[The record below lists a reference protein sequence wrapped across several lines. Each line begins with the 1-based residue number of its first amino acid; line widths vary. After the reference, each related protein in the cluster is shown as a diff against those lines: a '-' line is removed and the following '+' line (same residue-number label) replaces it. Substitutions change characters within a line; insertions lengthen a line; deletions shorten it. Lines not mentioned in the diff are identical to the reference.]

1 MIIKKFVVCL
11 FTCFLG
17 GIYDFE
23 ANKPDEFGPR
33 IQHLEGVREKLSRNI
48 NTRSI
53 NLLDKEEEQYNDT
66 LKKKKIVENDKI
78 KILETIK
85 HLDEKKKQI
94 LVKAWEQVHNFSLQ
108 NKIIYIYIY
117 IYV

>member
-1 MIIKKFVVCL
+1 MAYV
-11 FTCFLG
+11 LG

-23 ANKPDEFGPR
+23 VNKPDELEQK
-33 IQHLEGVREKLSRNI
+33 IQYMEGVREKSRRNI

-66 LKKKKIVENDKI
+66 LKKKRIVENDKN

-85 HLDEKKKQI
+85 HLDKQKKETLI
-94 LVKAWEQVHNFSLQ
+94 KAWEQVYFLLRYNYDLF
-108 NKIIYIYIY
+108 IINNI
-117 IYV
+117 

>member
-1 MIIKKFVVCL
+1 MIIKKLVICL
-11 FTCFLG
+11 FIYFLG

-23 ANKPDEFGPR
+23 VNKPEEMGPK
-33 IQHLEGVREKLSRNI
+33 IQHLEGIREKLSRNI

-53 NLLDKEEEQYNDT
+53 SLLDKEEEQYNDT
-66 LKKKKIVENDKI
+66 MKKKKIVENDKI

-94 LVKAWEQVHNFSLQ
+94 LVKAWEQVYNIS
-108 NKIIYIYIY
+108 
-117 IYV
+117 